1 MVWQDDLMPSLFG
14 TDGIR
19 GVANRDLTPDL
30 ALAIGRAA
38 GLALAP
44 AGGEIV
50 IGRDTRVSGTMLQGA
65 LIAGLCSAGVDV
77 RLCGIIPTPGVAWL
91 TIDERA
97 RAGAVISASHN
108 PVSDNGI
115 KFFSDEGYKIAP
127 EVEEQ
132 IEKLMAEAPSEL
144 PTGIEVG
151 RSMPLDRAHERYC
164 DHLISTLRG
173 GLSGLRVVLDCA
185 YGAAWKVGPHVFA
198 EAGAD
203 LITINAEPDGG
214 RINVECGSTSLDA
227 LAERVV
233 AEKAQLG
240 LGLDGDADRV
250 LAVDERG
257 EPVDGDRML
266 GLAALRLVEA
276 SALENDVVVGTVMSN
291 LGFVRALEARGIEF
305 IAAPVGDRYVVEA
318 MGESGAILGG
328 EQSGHIVFGEHS
340 TTGDGLLTGLHIA
353 QIVAQSGEPLSR
365 LARFYEPFPQVLIN
379 VEVASKQRLD
389 SEEAIWDEVAQVEAG
404 LGNDGRVLIRP
415 SGTES
420 LVRIMVE
427 ARDPAA
433 ARGAAERLA
442 ELVGM
447 RLGA

>member
-1 MVWQDDLMPSLFG
+1 MPSLFG

-38 GLALAP
+38 GLSLAP
-44 AGGEIV
+44 GGGEVV
-50 IGRDTRVSGTMLQGA
+50 IGRDTRVSGPMLQGA

-108 PVSDNGI
+108 PVPDNGI

-144 PTGIEVG
+144 PTGIDVG

-185 YGAAWKVGPHVFA
+185 YGAAWKVGPHVFV

-203 LITINAEPDGG
+203 LITINAEPDGA

-233 AEKAQLG
+233 AVKAQLG
-240 LGLDGDADRV
+240 LALDGDADRV

-257 EPVDGDRML
+257 DPVDGDRML
-266 GLAALRLVEA
+266 GLAALRLAEA

-291 LGFVRALEARGIEF
+291 LGFVRAVEARGIEF

-340 TTGDGLLTGLHIA
+340 TTGDGLLTGLQIA
-353 QIVAQSGEPLSR
+353 QIVAQSGEPLST
-365 LARFYEPFPQVLIN
+365 LTRFYEPFPQVLIN

-404 LGNDGRVLIRP
+404 LGDDGRVLIRP

-427 ARDPAA
+427 ARDPADA
-433 ARGAAERLA
+433 QRAAERLA
-442 ELVGM
+442 EVVGM